1 MRKITILTPT
11 FNRSANL
18 KNLFSSLMNQTIK
31 DFSWLIIDDGST
43 DDTEKVVSEFK
54 LLQPKFSIDYIY
66 KVNGGKHRA
75 MNASHPYIKTDWVMV
90 VDSDDLLVENA
101 IEIITGYAKE
111 WINDPNVGSLIFERS
126 PERGAAP
133 FVKFPD
139 EISVN
144 NRHRY
149 FMDNKLSGDV
159 LDVFKT
165 DVFTSYPLPE
175 FENENFLSEGSLYY
189 LISRKY
195 KSVFYDVVLLVGD
208 YVGDGLTKN
217 IFKKRFESAKGFA
230 YDSGM
235 YIEAGTPLV
244 FRFRKS
250 LLFVAYGLISGAKLN
265 SFLKTNWVVL
275 LSLLPGM
282 LLAKFIT
289 WTYRKGQ

>member
-1 MRKITILTPT
+1 MHKITILTPT

-18 KNLFSSLMNQTIK
+18 KKLFSSLMDQTSE

-43 DDTEKVVSEFK
+43 DDTKKVVSEFE
-54 LLQPKFSIDYIY
+54 LRQPKFSIDYIY

-75 MNASHPYIKTDWVMV
+75 MNAAHPYIKTDWVMV
-90 VDSDDLLVENA
+90 VDSDDILVENA
-101 IEIITGYAKE
+101 IEIISGYSQK
-111 WINDPNVGSLIFERS
+111 WINDADIGSLIFERS
-126 PERGAAP
+126 PERGVDP

-139 EISVN
+139 AISVN

-165 DVFTSYPLPE
+165 EVFKAYPLPE
-175 FENENFLSEGSLYY
+175 FEGENFLSEGSLYY
-189 LISRKY
+189 LISKKY
-195 KSVFYDVVLLVGD
+195 KSIFYDVVLLVGD

-217 IFKKRFESAKGFA
+217 IFRKRFESAKGFS
-230 YDSGM
+230 YDSGL
-235 YIEAGTPLV
+235 YVEADTPLA

-250 LLFVAYGLISGAKLN
+250 LLFVAYGLISGEKLN
-265 SFLKTNWVVL
+265 SFLKRNWVVL
-275 LSLLPGM
+275 FSLLPGM